1 MLINAIVWDVNPE
14 IISIGQFAIRWY
26 GLLFASGFVFGYFI
40 MGDIFKKEKIPH
52 KMLDTLTT
60 YMVVGTV
67 IGARLGHCLFYEP
80 EYYLANPI
88 KILKIWEGG
97 LASHGAAIGI
107 LAALWLFAR
116 KARKPYIWILDR
128 IVIVVALAG
137 FFIRMGN
144 LMNSEIY
151 GIETS
156 LPWGFIFVRWEEVV
170 PKHPTQIYEGL
181 SYLLIFGVLYLLY
194 RKKGTALKPGLLFGF
209 FLAVLFFM
217 RFLIEFIKEP
227 QVGFE
232 AGMALNMG
240 QLLSVPFILA
250 GLYFLFFY
258 KGKAAAPA
266 AGKRK

>member
-1 MLINAIVWDVNPE
+1 MFLNAIIWDVRPE
-14 IISIGQFAIRWY
+14 IFTIGQFSVRWY

-40 MGDIFKKEKIPH
+40 MGSIFKREKIPQ

-80 EYYLANPI
+80 AYYLSDPI
-88 KILKIWEGG
+88 KILKVWEGG

-107 LAALWLFAR
+107 LIALWLFVR
-116 KARKPYIWILDR
+116 KARKPYIWVLDR
-128 IVIVVALAG
+128 VVIVVALAG

-151 GIETS
+151 GVETT
-156 LPWGFIFVRWEEVV
+156 LPWGFIFVRWNEIV

-181 SYLLIFGVLYLLY
+181 SYLLLFGLLY
-194 RKKGTALKPGLLFGF
+194 SIYRKQGPSVKPGLIFGLF
-209 FLAVLFFM
+209 LTILFTM
-217 RFLIEFIKEP
+217 RFIIEFIKES

-232 AGMALNMG
+232 DSMALNMG
-240 QLLSVPFILA
+240 QILSIPFILL
-250 GLYFLFFY
+250 GLYLLFFY
-258 KGKAAAPA
+258 KAKPLPQGKS
-266 AGKRK
+266 KK

>member
-1 MLINAIVWDVNPE
+1 MFINAIVWDVNPE
-14 IISIGQFAIRWY
+14 ILSIGNFAIRWY

-40 MGDIFKKEKIPH
+40 MGHIFKGEKVPP
-52 KMLDTLTT
+52 KLLDTLTT

-80 EYYLANPI
+80 EYYLADPI
-88 KILKIWEGG
+88 KILKVWEGG

-107 LAALWLFAR
+107 LFALWLFAR
-116 KARKPYIWILDR
+116 KAKRPYIWILDR

-151 GIETS
+151 GVETAV
-156 LPWGFIFVRWEEVV
+156 PWGFIFTRWNETV

-181 SYLLIFGVLYLLY
+181 SYLAIFAILYMIY
-194 RKKGTALKPGLLFGF
+194 RKKGAAVRPGLLFGI
-209 FLAVLFFM
+209 FLTVLFLM

-232 AGMALNMG
+232 ESMALNMG
-240 QLLSVPFILA
+240 QLLSIPFILA
-250 GLYFLFFY
+250 GLYFLFLFKATQPA
-258 KGKAAAPA
+258 KGK
-266 AGKRK
+266 